1 MSTLTLSTP
10 SSTPSPSPQLTLAE
24 LCRSCAVHTD
34 YIAELVQEG
43 LIFPA
48 TGNSPETWRFTSVHV
63 RTTQVAWRLQRDL
76 GINLP
81 GAALALQLMQELD
94 TLRAQLATTDQSKV
108 IDIL

>member
-1 MSTLTLSTP
+1 MSTPTPPTSPATPQFTLI
-10 SSTPSPSPQLTLAE
+10 E

-43 LIFPA
+43 LISPA
-48 TGNSPETWRFTSVHV
+48 TGSSPETWRFTSVHV

-76 GINLP
+76 GVNLP

-94 TLRAQLATTDQSKV
+94 TLRAQLAHSNPATV
-108 IDIL
+108 IDVL